1 VATERRPDAE
11 LGKAVP
17 YGVYDVGHNQG
28 WVSVGIDHDT
38 AEFATDSILSWWKH
52 MGQKLY
58 PQATKLLL
66 MADAGGS
73 NSNRSRLWKMGLQRL
88 ADLTGLHLHV
98 SHFPP
103 GTSKWNK
110 IEHRMF
116 SFITQNWRGRPLISY
131 ETIVSLI
138 GSTKTRAGLKIKAQL
153 TRRKYPKGIKIPDAE
168 MAKLN
173 LVPAQFHGDWNYSLL
188 PRGN

>member
-1 VATERRPDAE
+1 LGQRR
-11 LGKAVP
+11 
-17 YGVYDVGHNQG
+17 
-28 WVSVGIDHDT
+28 IDHDT

-73 NSNRSRLWKMGLQRL
+73 NSNRSRLWKMVFSAWRIS
-88 ADLTGLHLHV
+88 TGLHLHV

-116 SFITQNWRGRPLISY
+116 SFITRTGEDDR
-131 ETIVSLI
+131 
-138 GSTKTRAGLKIKAQL
+138 
-153 TRRKYPKGIKIPDAE
+153 
-168 MAKLN
+168 
-173 LVPAQFHGDWNYSLL
+173 
-188 PRGN
+188 